1 MASLK
6 QVGYTD
12 PYYRKPRKSRIDI
25 LSGTAGKH
33 SSLIS
38 EDASKQA
45 SDPQK
50 LEQVPQV
57 DAGEGASISRKETHA
72 GSGKDEID
80 DVTNELPPRTKTDY
94 AVREVDFYY
103 GVRGPALS
111 SGTRR
116 LKTGPADPI
125 GWVSS
130 TTGRFKGIFGGKTK
144 EKGKGFEVVK
154 SA

>member
-1 MASLK
+1 MQKFVCIDAFSRPLHQRYSGTVSPTGMASLK

-57 DAGEGASISRKETHA
+57 DAGEGASISRKGTPVPTHVR
-72 GSGKDEID
+72 SGKNEIN
-80 DVTNELPPRTKTDY
+80 DVANELTRTKTDY
-94 AVREVDFYY
+94 VVRE
-103 GVRGPALS
+103 S
-111 SGTRR
+111 
-116 LKTGPADPI
+116 
-125 GWVSS
+125 
-130 TTGRFKGIFGGKTK
+130 
-144 EKGKGFEVVK
+144 
-154 SA
+154 

>member
-1 MASLK
+1 MQKFVCIGSHQRYSGTVSPTGMAGLK

-12 PYYRKPRKSRIDI
+12 PYYRKPRKSLMDI
-25 LSGTAGKH
+25 LSGAAGKH

-57 DAGEGASISRKETHA
+57 DAGEGASISHKGTPVPTHVR
-72 GSGKDEID
+72 SGKNEIN
-80 DVTNELPPRTKTDY
+80 DVTNELTRTKTDY
-94 AVREVDFYY
+94 VCREVDFYY

-111 SGTRR
+111 SGRE
-116 LKTGPADPI
+116 D
-125 GWVSS
+125 
-130 TTGRFKGIFGGKTK
+130 
-144 EKGKGFEVVK
+144 
-154 SA
+154 